1 LDLNVPQKTL
11 TRVEEWDCGMISVSE
26 PKTRGFFIREKVGG
40 PFGGASS
47 IYLFNKTAE
56 AVNAQFEKV
65 S

>member
-1 LDLNVPQKTL
+1 
-11 TRVEEWDCGMISVSE
+11 MISVSE